1 MSAFF
6 YLKNCNLQNAELP
19 FFFITGDE
27 GFWETITSDTI
38 TKLLGMQAT
47 KNENFSG
54 KEIWQELKKKFNVFH
69 LRKEYFKKYEATV

>member
-27 GFWETITSDTI
+27 GFWETITSETI
-38 TKLLGMQAT
+38 TRLLGMQAT
-47 KNENFSG
+47 KSENFTG
-54 KEIWQELKKKFNVFH
+54 
-69 LRKEYFKKYEATV
+69 